1 MLNCCD
7 MLSQC
12 SVLSFEFL
20 IGKFLIGV
28 ADNSTL
34 HISHSSFLFE
44 FGDNSSV
51 AGGQLAHLDAD
62 LCAERQV
69 DVDA

>member
-1 MLNCCD
+1 

-12 SVLSFEFL
+12 SMLSFEFL

-34 HISHSSFLFE
+34 HIPHSSFLFE
-44 FGDNSSV
+44 FCDNCSV
-51 AGGQLAHLDAD
+51 AGGQLSHLDAD
-62 LCAERQV
+62 FGAEGQV
-69 DVDA
+69 DIDA